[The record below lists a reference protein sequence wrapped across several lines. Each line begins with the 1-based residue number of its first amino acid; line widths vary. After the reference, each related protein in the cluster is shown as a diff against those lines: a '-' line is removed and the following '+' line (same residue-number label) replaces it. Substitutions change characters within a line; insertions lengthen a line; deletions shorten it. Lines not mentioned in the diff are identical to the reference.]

1 MTFEEFYTK
10 HCIGQVAFL
19 KEHPQIAEKVYQRCI
34 EQDRGRDLTILKE
47 DSASG
52 FSWGGTIEGHE
63 FWHFVMLSNN
73 INLFY
78 KKYPKIDLNQVD

>member
-1 MTFEEFYTK
+1 MTFNEFYTK

-34 EQDRGRDLTILKE
+34 EHDGVIGLTNLKE
-47 DSASG
+47 SSAIG

-63 FWHFVMLSNN
+63 FWHLIMIANN

-78 KKYPKIDLNQVD
+78 KKYPKIDLNKVD